1 MKTLG
6 LKMVLALLVGIT
18 SSSSVYAQ
26 GEVTVKVTNVRSA
39 TGKVLLSVGSKYAM
53 VSVAGDSVEL
63 KLVDVPEGKCM
74 LAIFH
79 DENGNYQMDKQRDV
93 PTENC
98 AMKEIVVKSGAQT
111 IEIELQDLRDKL

>member
-18 SSSSVYAQ
+18 SSSVYAQ

-63 KLVDVPEGKCM
+63 KLADVPEGKCM

-79 DENGNYQMDKQRDV
+79 DENGNYQMDKQIDV